1 MKCCPQCEQLNEL
14 SQIHCEICS
23 TRLTNQLEP
32 RKKIHTFSS
41 RSVDSLKVDDERMK
55 LMPLLALIGIT
66 ILVCTS
72 VAYGNKVWSNRQKHK
87 KDLSETVQSSKELQ
101 LTGSQKKD

>member
-32 RKKIHTFSS
+32 RKKIYTFSS
-41 RSVDSLKVDDERMK
+41 RSVDSLKVDDEGMK
-55 LMPLLALIGIT
+55 LMPLLALIVIT
-66 ILVCTS
+66 ILVGLGGVYQS
-72 VAYGNKVWSNRQKHK
+72 NSGGNQPEST
-87 KDLSETVQSSKELQ
+87 KDSSAVVQSSKGLQ